1 MITAVTS
8 IEATEAAASAVFFL
22 QLLPGRL
29 KIMPV
34 NAKNDEHKEKFSLY
48 DQ

>member
-8 IEATEAAASAVFFL
+8 IEATEAAASAVFL